1 MTPFNSHIFDV
12 VELDT
17 DILTPQIVL
26 VAQVGSP
33 ARYRGIVTGKD
44 GATKTFS
51 LVVNPSP
58 AEPSVSIDLSKD
70 WGVDPTFSVAENGYV
85 IASVLTGQG
94 GFTLRIFND
103 SSVLLDNKSLKLDQI
118 VVVRVLRPGKHVISD
133 QVGGGSCSLTVGYPM
148 REHALAKDKLD
159 LYVRLNGDSTEMDP
173 KAITSSVAQAIA
185 IHVQDKTRIVTTMAA
200 TFDRVGTKVVT
211 NPYKK
216 KEPVSG

>member
-1 MTPFNSHIFDV
+1 M
-12 VELDT
+12 
-17 DILTPQIVL
+17 IV
-26 VAQVGSP
+26 
-33 ARYRGIVTGKD
+33 
-44 GATKTFS
+44 
-51 LVVNPSP
+51 
-58 AEPSVSIDLSKD
+58 SVR
-70 WGVDPTFSVAENGYV
+70 
-85 IASVLTGQG
+85 TGQG

-211 NPYKK
+211 NPYKRRSPSVAENEK
-216 KEPVSG
+216 ASSSHARDMDAPRDLTNGVIVVFSGGPFDEMNRPKCVFEWTPLFRRLIMIPLCLPRQGTKG